1 MDKYSSQPT
10 SSQLQRNSLPLS
22 SQPATLQLAE
32 SEEDEWSLRNLLG
45 FLKRRGFIIAGVG
58 TVVMAGMTY
67 STLTQKAEYQGS
79 FRFLV
84 EPVKEENT
92 NLNKLTDT
100 VENGTQPTLD
110 YDSQIQVLRS
120 PEIMNDIVKDLQG
133 QYPEIDYEY
142 LSKFLTIRRLDQTKI
157 IEVSYRG
164 SDKTKIKPVLD
175 KVADTYLKYSL
186 EKRQSKLRQGIK
198 FVDKELPAI
207 KRRVENLQEQI
218 QIFRQKY
225 NFVEPAAQSEQMIDS
240 MNQLRQE
247 RLRVNQDLAKA
258 RANLS
263 YLQEKNGKQT
273 VLKDS
278 PTYQQLIS
286 QLRQVEAQI
295 AFEKTRFQE
304 DNPVMQTLRE
314 KRDNLIPLVEQE
326 AQRSLQQS
334 FSTKLAEAANEVRA
348 LEQQSQ
354 TLAKS
359 EQQLAKQMRLFP
371 VLARRYTELQR
382 DLQIATESLNRFLST
397 RENLQIDV
405 AKNELPWQLIQEA
418 VEPSKQSSPDV
429 QRNLLLAALAS
440 GLLGVAVGILM
451 EKLDNTFHNI
461 DTLKAKLEP
470 AILGAIPLDKR
481 LKNAS
486 VSTRVLPDTAKSLES
501 LRVIHTNL
509 QLLGSDSP
517 VRSVVVSSF
526 STGDGASTVAFHMA
540 QVASSMGQR
549 VLLVDANMR
558 QPQVHSLSNLR
569 KDGGL
574 SDLLSGEI
582 SLDEAFQRVSST
594 GELHVITAGS
604 IPPDPAKLLSSGKM
618 KMLMEDFHHHFDLVI
633 YDAPSLEGLAD
644 TSLLAPYT
652 DGLLMVVRMEKTDR
666 LVVQQ
671 ALDNLKMSRINVLGV
686 VANGYNAKVL
696 V

>member
-1 MDKYSSQPT
+1 MDKFPSQPM
-10 SSQLQRNSLPLS
+10 SSQLKRNSSPLS
-22 SQPATLQLAE
+22 PQPAVLRLAE
-32 SEEDEWSLRNLLG
+32 PEEDDWALRNLLG
-45 FLKRRGFIIAGVG
+45 FIKRRGFIIAGVG
-58 TVVMAGMTY
+58 AVVMGGMTY
-67 STLTQKAEYQGS
+67 STLTQKAEYQGN
-79 FRFLV
+79 FRLLV
-84 EPVKEENT
+84 EPVKEEST

-100 VENGTQPTLD
+100 VENGSQATLD
-110 YDSQIQVLRS
+110 YESQIQVLKS
-120 PEIMNDIVKDLQG
+120 PEIINDIVKDLQVK
-133 QYPEIDYEY
+133 YPEINYDY
-142 LSKFLTIRRLDQTKI
+142 LAQSLNIQRLGETKV
-157 IEVSYRG
+157 IEVSYR
-164 SDKTKIKPVLD
+164 SNDKNKIKPVLD
-175 KVADTYLKYSL
+175 KVADIYLKYSL

-198 FVDKELPAI
+198 FVDKKLPDL
-207 KRRVENLQEQI
+207 KKRVENLQQ
-218 QIFRQKY
+218 QMQTFRQKY
-225 NFVEPAAQSEQMIDS
+225 DFIEPTTQAGQIAEEIR
-240 MNQLRQE
+240 NLRQT
-247 RLRVNQDLAKA
+247 RVQVNQSLAKA
-258 RANLS
+258 RATFNNLQGEQGR
-263 YLQEKNGKQT
+263 LT
-273 VLKDS
+273 AVKDS
-278 PTYQQLIS
+278 ATYQQLAS
-286 QLRQVEAQI
+286 QLRQVETQI

-304 DNPVMQTLRE
+304 DNPIMQTLRE
-314 KRDNLIPLVEQE
+314 KRENLLPLVKEE
-326 AQRSLQQS
+326 AQRSLI
-334 FSTKLAEAANEVRA
+334 TKQVEAANEVQA
-348 LEQQSQ
+348 LEKQSQ
-354 TLAKS
+354 ELAKS
-359 EQQLAKQMRLFP
+359 EQQLTEQLNLFP
-371 VLARRYTELQR
+371 VLARRYTDLQR
-382 DLQIATESLNRFLST
+382 DLQVATESLNRFLST

-405 AKNELPWQLIQEA
+405 AKTELPWQLIQAA

-429 QRNLLLAALAS
+429 QRSLLLAALAS
-440 GLLGVAVGILM
+440 GLLGVGAGIVM

-509 QLLGSDSP
+509 QLLGSESP

-604 IPPDPAKLLSSGKM
+604 IPPDPAKLLSSEKM

-671 ALDNLKMSRINVLGV
+671 ALDNLKISRINVLGV

-696 V
+696 S